1 MRGKK
6 FVTIF
11 SVTIYS
17 SKGWLV
23 VLESWK
29 PDPCDS
35 LGAAADEKMGRRRL
49 FTALARTLA
58 AACMFTLLA
67 PMTSGVA
74 GNADKN
80 HDKPGWKTAAQYR
93 YQLESPGSELCEHM
107 TKVFNQHLERPWYV
121 DTEIPGE
128 DFFERLPGVV
138 YDPTVPEIL
147 ARFPTSPEFE
157 AVKWREGRI
166 QRSPG
171 GGRVRQGRILVAELD
186 IDNDGVKEWVVQ
198 HQFLYGP
205 LPPLNFIMPNGNYSI
220 THSDGYAIFPAGG
233 LDLTMPL
240 SDDNL
245 FDGQISGY
253 ATRML
258 GFPTGTAQQLRFF
271 VFRGKTYLAAYRPY
285 WIERARGKQV
295 KYPDDFYPHWDEGP
309 QDTYIKKIKHT
320 DDDRHSEFDKKV
332 RRGRLIYPEDFCS
345 DREYL
350 DVLQVLPGGYKH
362 FDYEG
367 GETANYQT
375 VCRIR
380 MIRLYP

>member
-1 MRGKK
+1 MNDVGKM
-6 FVTIF
+6 
-11 SVTIYS
+11 
-17 SKGWLV
+17 
-23 VLESWK
+23 
-29 PDPCDS
+29 
-35 LGAAADEKMGRRRL
+35 LGAAAGGKKGRRRL
-49 FTALARTLA
+49 FAALARTLA

-80 HDKPGWKTAAQYR
+80 RDKPGWKTAAQYR

-107 TKVFNQHLERPWYV
+107 TKVFNQHVIRPWYV
-121 DTEIPGE
+121 DPDIPYE
-128 DFFERLPGVV
+128 DFFERL
-138 YDPTVPEIL
+138 
-147 ARFPTSPEFE
+147 PEFE
-157 AVKWREGRI
+157 AVKWREWQI
-166 QRSPG
+166 QSSPG
-171 GGRVRQGRILVAELD
+171 GGSVRLMPILVAELD
-186 IDNDGVKEWVVQ
+186 IDNDGVKDWVVQ
-198 HQFLYGP
+198 HQFLYGH
-205 LPPLNFIMPNGNYSI
+205 LPPENFIMPNGNYTI
-220 THSDGYAIFPAGG
+220 THGDGYAIFPAGG

-240 SDDNL
+240 SREHI
-245 FDGQISGY
+245 FHGQISGH

-258 GFPTGTAQQLRFF
+258 GFPKETAQQLFFF
-271 VFRGKTYLAAYRPY
+271 VSRGKTYLAAYRPY
-285 WIERARGKQV
+285 WIERVRGKQA

-309 QDTYIKKIKHT
+309 QDTFIKKIKHT

-332 RRGRLIYPEDFCS
+332 RRGRLIYPEDFYP
-345 DREYL
+345 DREYF